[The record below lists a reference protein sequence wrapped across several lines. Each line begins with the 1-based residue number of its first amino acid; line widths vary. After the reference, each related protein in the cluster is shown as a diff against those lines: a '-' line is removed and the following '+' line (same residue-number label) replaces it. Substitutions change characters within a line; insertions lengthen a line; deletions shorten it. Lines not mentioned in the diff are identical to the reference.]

1 MKKIKSAAFI
11 ILAASMFTL
20 VSCGGGSG
28 GSSSKND
35 DTTTE
40 LQEDDD
46 QGIYRA
52 VLSPVN
58 SKFVPNI
65 SGTIEVRI
73 EGDELV
79 AESTVAGAPVG
90 VKHLQNVMEGSSCPT
105 EANDSNADGI
115 VDIVEGVTSFGKI
128 LIPLDSNLSDQML
141 GIDFGP
147 IANAAGAYV
156 YRRSSSFAALMA
168 DLNSD
173 DPDKEDNIVKLSSS
187 QTLSLSRRV
196 VIVHGVGRQ
205 AELPETTSTIGEAAK
220 DQLVPIACG
229 KLIRVESEDTA
240 SLDDAR
246 SEAESA
252 RTTGRRIF

>member
-1 MKKIKSAAFI
+1 MTKVTSAAFF
-11 ILAASMFTL
+11 ILATSMFTL
-20 VSCGGGSG
+20 VSCDSG
-28 GSSSKND
+28 NSGSSSKSGEL
-35 DTTTE
+35 TE
-40 LQEDDD
+40 LQEDND

-65 SGTIEVRI
+65 SGTIEVKI
-73 EGDELV
+73 EGDEV
-79 AESTVAGAPVG
+79 VVESTVAGAPAG
-90 VKHLQNVMEGSSCPT
+90 VKHLQNVMEGSACPT
-105 EANDSNADGI
+105 AGNDTNTDGVI
-115 VDIVEGVTSFGKI
+115 DIAEGVTSFGKI
-128 LIPLDSNLSDQML
+128 LVPLDSNLSDQMM

-173 DPDKEDNIVKLSSS
+173 DPDTEDNIVKLSSS

-196 VIVHGVGRQ
+196 VVVHGVGRQ
-205 AELPETTSTIGEAAK
+205 AELPESVSTMGEASR
-220 DQLVPIACG
+220 DQLIPIACG
-229 KLIRVESEDTA
+229 KLIKVESEDTA

-246 SEAESA
+246 RETESA
-252 RTTGRRIF
+252 RTTGRRIL